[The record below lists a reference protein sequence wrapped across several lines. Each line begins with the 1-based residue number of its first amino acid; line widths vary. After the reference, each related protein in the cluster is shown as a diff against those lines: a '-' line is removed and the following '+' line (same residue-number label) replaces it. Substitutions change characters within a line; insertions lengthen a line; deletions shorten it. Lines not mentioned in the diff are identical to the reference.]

1 MTGHPDRPVP
11 FTERMRFPRRRGLV
25 IASVV
30 GLAVVGAVTAT
41 LAVVGDS
48 TPSYAGGVPPVA
60 ATPSVTSASATGS
73 TAPASPLPPL
83 PSTVGTLG
91 ALLEPDAFVQLE
103 HPASARQLRALRRL
117 PFVTGMT
124 VADAGEIGVQGH
136 HLRVLGVD
144 PATFRAFT
152 PGPTA
157 GSDALWH
164 SLARGELTL
173 SYDVGV
179 SQKALGLA
187 VATRDGKVRQR
198 IRLGAFAAVGLP
210 HAGALL
216 VHRLA
221 LGLGVH
227 RSNAVILSAPQAD
240 PTTLPDDLHAIFGAR
255 AEIEMLGRFALDDSP
270 SSYTGGRPR
279 TYRQLYQAAART
291 CPGLSWTVLA
301 AIGQIESDHGRNSG
315 PSSAGALGPMQFL
328 PSTWKDWGEDA
339 DGDGQ
344 ANIMDPYDA
353 VYSAARYLC
362 SYAPGSGIDA
372 LKRAVF
378 AYNHADWYVD
388 EVLALAVRYS

>member
-1 MTGHPDRPVP
+1 MVAAA
-11 FTERMRFPRRRGLV
+11 V
-25 IASVV
+25 AVV
-30 GLAVVGAVTAT
+30 VVFAGLAVVLGLT
-41 LAVVGDS
+41 
-48 TPSYAGGVPPVA
+48 GGSPAPVA
-60 ATPSVTSASATGS
+60 GAAVDGPRLTSSATPAPTVAAPTESSSPSAV
-73 TAPASPLPPL
+73 PLPPL
-83 PSTVGTLG
+83 PSTVGHLSS
-91 ALLEPDAFVQLE
+91 LLEPDAFVQLK
-103 HPASARQLRALRRL
+103 HPATPRQLAAVRKL
-117 PFVTGMT
+117 PFITGMT
-124 VADAGEIGVQGH
+124 LADSGEIRVEGRPM
-136 HLRVLGVD
+136 RVLGVD

-157 GSDALWH
+157 SSDPLWR
-164 SLARGELTL
+164 SLARGEITIG
-173 SYDVGV
+173 YDSGLP
-179 SQKALGLA
+179 QKALGGQVRA
-187 VATRDGKVRQR
+187 RDGRVRQK
-198 IRLGAFAAVGLP
+198 IRVGAFAAVGLP

-216 VHRLA
+216 AHRPA
-221 LGLGVH
+221 VALGVH
-227 RSNAVILSAPQAD
+227 RSNALILSAPQAD
-240 PTTLPDDLHAIFGAR
+240 AQTLSIDLHRVFGAN
-255 AEIEMLGRFALDDSP
+255 AAVELLGRFALDDSP

-279 TYRQLYQAAART
+279 TYRQLYQAAAKT

-328 PSTWKDWGEDA
+328 PSTWKDWGEDG

-362 SYAPGSGIDA
+362 SYSPGSGIDA

>member
-1 MTGHPDRPVP
+1 ML
-11 FTERMRFPRRRGLV
+11 RRGFRWAPVLSRRAWV
-25 IASVV
+25 GVSAAGVV
-30 GLAVVGAVTAT
+30 VV
-41 LAVVGDS
+41 
-48 TPSYAGGVPPVA
+48 
-60 ATPSVTSASATGS
+60 ATGS
-73 TAPASPLPPL
+73 VALAAMAGSSSSADAANRAPSAVVEPVVEPVVAASTSPSPSPRPLPPL
-83 PSTVGTLG
+83 PSTVGRLTS
-91 ALLEPDAFVQLE
+91 LLEPDAFVQLK
-103 HPASARQLRALRRL
+103 HGATPKQLAAVHELR
-117 PFVTGMT
+117 FVTGVT
-124 VADAGEIGVQGH
+124 LVDAGEIRVEGRPI
-136 HLRVLGVD
+136 RVLGVD

-157 GSDALWH
+157 SSDALWQ

-173 SYDVGV
+173 GYDVGI
-179 SQKALGLA
+179 SQRALGRT
-187 VATRDGKVRQR
+187 VRTRDGQVRQR

-216 VHRLA
+216 AHRPA
-221 LGLGVH
+221 IALGVH
-227 RSNAVILSAPQAD
+227 RNNALILSAPQAD
-240 PTTLPDDLHAIFGAR
+240 AESLSADLHKVFGDQ
-255 AEIEMLGRFALDDSP
+255 AEVELLGRFALDDSP

-279 TYRQLYQAAART
+279 TYRQLYQAAAKT

-362 SYAPGSGIDA
+362 SYGPGNGIDA
-372 LKRAVF
+372 LKRAIF
-378 AYNHADWYVD
+378 GYNHADWYVD
-388 EVLALAVRYS
+388 EVLALAVRYR

>member
-1 MTGHPDRPVP
+1 VLAVAGVAVLGVLG
-11 FTERMRFPRRRGLV
+11 GL
-25 IASVV
+25 AALV
-30 GLAVVGAVTAT
+30 GLLGDATPTSAANAATAP
-41 LAVVGDS
+41 AEP
-48 TPSYAGGVPPVA
+48 TPSLAPVA
-60 ATPSVTSASATGS
+60 PSPS
-73 TAPASPLPPL
+73 ASPLPPL
-83 PSTVGTLG
+83 PSSVGTLRS
-91 ALLEPDAFVQLE
+91 LLEPDAFVQLP
-103 HPASARQLRALRRL
+103 HRATARQLAAVRRL

-124 VADAGEIGVQGH
+124 LADAGEIRVEGRR
-136 HLRVLGVD
+136 LRVLGID

-157 GSDALWH
+157 ASDALWQ

-173 SYDVGV
+173 GYDVGIP
-179 SQKALGLA
+179 QRALGK
-187 VATRDGKVRQR
+187 VVRTRDGKVRES

-216 VHRLA
+216 AHRPA
-221 LGLGVH
+221 AALGVH
-227 RSNAVILSAPQAD
+227 AGNAVILSAPQAD
-240 PTTLPDDLHAIFGAR
+240 ASTLTADLRRVFGTKAGV
-255 AEIEMLGRFALDDSP
+255 ELLGRFALDDSP

-279 TYRQLYQAAART
+279 TYRQLYQAAAKT

-362 SYAPGSGIDA
+362 AYGPGNGIDA

-378 AYNHADWYVD
+378 GYNHADWYVD